1 MPFRMLLRALSHFFP
16 SDMAV
21 DLGTANTLVYAPG
34 QGIVLNEPSIVA
46 LSTADRSVIAVGA
59 QAKAMLG
66 RAPGSIE
73 VIRPLRHGVI
83 ADYDTTEKML
93 YHFIRRAHRRRSPI
107 HPRVVIS
114 VPSGIT
120 QVERR
125 AVQESAGHAGARR
138 VFLIAEP
145 TAAAIGA
152 GLPISEPGASMIV
165 DIGGGTTE
173 VAVISLSGIVYSTSL
188 RIAGDDM
195 NDAIA
200 SHVRKSHSLLIGERR
215 AEEIK
220 ISLGSAY
227 PCARDN
233 ETIAVKGRDLTA
245 GIPKTIYVSGAEVRE
260 ALREPIE
267 AIVEAVHGCLE
278 KTPPELAADIVD
290 NGITLT
296 GGGALLPGLDLL
308 LHQQTDLPITIS
320 EDPLTCVVRGAGRL
334 LDEPEI
340 PARVSIPV

>member
-1 MPFRMLLRALSHFFP
+1 MLLRFLSHFFP

-34 QGIVLNEPSIVA
+34 EGIVLNEPSIVA

-66 RAPGSIE
+66 RAPGTIE
-73 VIRPLRHGVI
+73 VVRPLRHGVI

-93 YHFIRRAHRRRSPI
+93 YHFIRRAHRRRSPV

-125 AVQESAGHAGARR
+125 AVQESASHAGARR

-173 VAVISLSGIVYSTSL
+173 VAVISLSGIVFSSSL

-215 AEEIK
+215 SEEIK
-220 ISLGSAY
+220 LSLGSAY
-227 PCARDN
+227 PGARDN

-334 LDEPEI
+334 LDEPDVL
-340 PARVSIPV
+340 ARVSIPV

>member
-1 MPFRMLLRALSHFFP
+1 MLLRFLSHFFP

-34 QGIVLNEPSIVA
+34 EGIVLNEPSIVA

-66 RAPGSIE
+66 RAPGTIE
-73 VIRPLRHGVI
+73 VVRPLRHGVI

-93 YHFIRRAHRRRSPI
+93 YHFIRRAHRRRSPV

-125 AVQESAGHAGARR
+125 AVQESASHAGARK

-200 SHVRKSHSLLIGERR
+200 SHVRKGHSLLIGERR
-215 AEEIK
+215 SEEIK
-220 ISLGSAY
+220 LSLGSAY
-227 PCARDN
+227 PGARDN

-334 LDEPEI
+334 LDEPEVL
-340 PARVSIPV
+340 ARVSIPV

>member
-1 MPFRMLLRALSHFFP
+1 
-16 SDMAV
+16 MAV
-21 DLGTANTLVYAPG
+21 DLGTANTLVHAPG
-34 QGIVLNEPSIVA
+34 EGIVLNEPSIVA

-66 RAPGSIE
+66 RAPGTIE
-73 VIRPLRHGVI
+73 VVRPLRHGVI

-93 YHFIRRAHRRRSPI
+93 YHFIRRAHRRRSPV

-125 AVQESAGHAGARR
+125 AVQESASHAGARK

-173 VAVISLSGIVYSTSL
+173 VAVISLSGIVFSSSL

-215 AEEIK
+215 SEEIK
-220 ISLGSAY
+220 LSLGSAY
-227 PCARDN
+227 PGARDN

-334 LDEPEI
+334 LDEPEVL
-340 PARVSIPV
+340 ARVSIPV

>member
-1 MPFRMLLRALSHFFP
+1 MLLRFLSHFFP

-34 QGIVLNEPSIVA
+34 EGIVLNEPSIVA

-66 RAPGSIE
+66 RAPGTIE
-73 VIRPLRHGVI
+73 VVRPLRHGVI

-93 YHFIRRAHRRRSPI
+93 YHFIRRAHRRRSPV

-125 AVQESAGHAGARR
+125 AVQESASHAGARR

-173 VAVISLSGIVYSTSL
+173 VAVISLSGIVFSSSL

-200 SHVRKSHSLLIGERR
+200 SHVRKGHSLLIGERR
-215 AEEIK
+215 SEEIK
-220 ISLGSAY
+220 LSLGSAY
-227 PCARDN
+227 PGARDN

-334 LDEPEI
+334 LDEPEVL
-340 PARVSIPV
+340 ARVSIPV